1 MDSADLI
8 RFDKWNALKKDLQ
21 RGKKRLLH
29 IREREIYFT
38 SIGKNVGYESY
49 GKGEHFLRPV
59 LVLKKISRS
68 TFIGIPLTSKQK
80 EGSYY
85 YAFEYKKGITSVA
98 MFNQIRVFDIKRIQ
112 YYSGSIKKEDFEKLK
127 ESISLFFNITP
138 SKGEGGIPTKSEQ
151 RNNRNSI
158 AQMHNDVKYFAHK
171 SVYIDDKVSIGKD
184 TKIWHF
190 SHILSYTTIGENC
203 SFGQNCVVGPK
214 VTIGN
219 GVKVQNN
226 ISIYEGVA
234 IEDDVF
240 LGPSMVF
247 TNVINPRAFIQRK
260 DEFKKTLL
268 KKGCS
273 IGANAT
279 IVCGVTIGE
288 YALIGSGA
296 VVNKDVKPYA
306 LMVGVPARQIGWVG
320 ISGNTLHFDNEGRAI
335 DSDGRKYA
343 IIDDMVKEIV

>member
-1 MDSADLI
+1 MGN
-8 RFDKWNALKKDLQ
+8 F
-21 RGKKRLLH
+21 
-29 IREREIYFT
+29 
-38 SIGKNVGYESY
+38 
-49 GKGEHFLRPV
+49 
-59 LVLKKISRS
+59 
-68 TFIGIPLTSKQK
+68 
-80 EGSYY
+80 
-85 YAFEYKKGITSVA
+85 
-98 MFNQIRVFDIKRIQ
+98 
-112 YYSGSIKKEDFEKLK
+112 
-127 ESISLFFNITP
+127 
-138 SKGEGGIPTKSEQ
+138 
-151 RNNRNSI
+151 
-158 AQMHNDVKYFAHK
+158 FAHE
-171 SVYIDDKVSIGKD
+171 SSYVDDDVTIGND

-190 SHILSYTTIGENC
+190 SHVLSQTIIGENC

-214 VTIGN
+214 VKIGN

-226 ISIYEGVA
+226 ISIYEGVE

-288 YALIGSGA
+288 FALIGSGA
-296 VVNKDVKPYA
+296 VVNRDVKPYA

-320 ISGNTLHFDNEGRAI
+320 VSGNTLKFDDKNIAV
-335 DSDGRKYA
+335 DSDGRRYA
-343 IIDDMVKEIV
+343 IIDEKLEEI